1 MPKGAMVANRH
12 EPETYADLEALPE
25 YKATREIFKQAGWE
39 PFLKKFNGYDDAI
52 TLQFALHFNGETAKV
67 GGLEFRV
74 TEEFIA
80 EAIELPTTGQRWTKG
95 QPVDKE
101 LCAQLL
107 KPQYRNTKWTE
118 GTSRAW
124 LEPQWAQ
131 LLIILQR
138 YLTCE
143 GRYTILFPCHAR
155 LLLHFT
161 GTLLN
166 VPFFLLKS
174 LKGMAEQVQRVS
186 EFRGSLFH
194 FGLVKILIT
203 FALSKKQESW
213 DLFAA
218 KTLARAQSKAK
229 KVKPISPPKKPTP
242 KTKKVKTLTAENP
255 EPEPPVQGEVETNAE
270 NGQAT
275 TPTEVDIAAP
285 SPSPVADNIINVEEL
300 IEPIDQPRRNPKRK
314 CKSAVT
320 GMDDSIPSYPT
331 QERLE
336 SIDGHEGAPEPSE
349 MTWTLSQLIRKNRRT
364 TRQATTPKKVMQNE
378 FVQVPTGT
386 SVQMT
391 KEPTPEPSPANT
403 DGPSPIDNYELS
415 PNRDVDPVNPCE
427 LSPDHTFDPAD
438 TYEHSPVTLT
448 PEFTPDHD
456 SDRFHTPVQ
465 SPEELT
471 HASSPPVQ
479 PEQEQTI
486 ETHCELSSSRS
497 LKPRVARLENRN
509 TRLKEKL
516 HEYRVLDRHVKTE
529 NELLKLRINHLLS
542 KIERLKQG
550 KRDIFK
556 RNKQLQRIAKKHVII
571 NRVLKK
577 EMRNLKKQERL
588 QMLVAAAATL

>member
-25 YKATREIFKQAGWE
+25 YKATKEIFKQAGWE
-39 PFLKKFNGYDDAI
+39 PFLRKFNGYNDAI
-52 TLQFALHFNGETAKV
+52 TLQFALHFDGETAKV

-80 EAIELPTTGQRWTKG
+80 EAVELPTTGQRWMKG

-101 LCAQLL
+101 LCVQLL
-107 KPQYRNTKWTE
+107 KPQYRTTKWTE

-203 FALSKKQESW
+203 CALSKKQESW
-213 DLFAA
+213 DLFVT
-218 KTLARAQSKAK
+218 KTLARAQPKAK

-242 KTKKVKTLTAENP
+242 KRRKAKTLTVENP
-255 EPEPPVQGEVETNAE
+255 EPEPQVHGEEETNAE
-270 NGQAT
+270 KGQT
-275 TPTEVDIAAP
+275 TTSTEMDIAAP
-285 SPSPVADNIINVEEL
+285 SSSPVADNIINVEEL
-300 IEPIDQPRRNPKRK
+300 VEPIDQPRRNPKRK
-314 CKSAVT
+314 CKSVST

-331 QERLE
+331 QERME
-336 SIDGHEGAPEPSE
+336 STDGHEEAPEPSE
-349 MTWTLSQLIRKNRRT
+349 MTWTLSQLIRKNHRTNRRT
-364 TRQATTPKKVMQNE
+364 STPKEVVQNE
-378 FVQVPTGT
+378 
-386 SVQMT
+386 SVQEPAST
-391 KEPTPEPSPANT
+391 PVQIPREPTPGPNSANT
-403 DGPSPIDNYELS
+403 VEPHPVNTSTLS
-415 PNRDVDPVNPCE
+415 PVHPDSIADQE
-427 LSPDHTFDPAD
+427 LSPDRNFDPTD
-438 TYEHSPVTLT
+438 TYEHT
-448 PEFTPDHD
+448 PDQFTPGCSSDHH
-456 SDRFHTPVQ
+456 SDQFHTPVQ
-465 SPEELT
+465 SPEEVT
-471 HASSPPVQ
+471 HASSPSSQ
-479 PEQEQTI
+479 PGQDQTF
-486 ETHCELSSSRS
+486 ETHCQLSSSRT
-497 LKPRVARLENRN
+497 LKPLVTKLEGRN
-509 TRLKEKL
+509 NRLKEKL
-516 HEYRVLDRHVKTE
+516 HEYRVLDRHVKAE
-529 NELLKLRINHLLS
+529 NELLKLRVTHLLS
-542 KIERLKQG
+542 KVRRIKQKKQDIV
-550 KRDIFK
+550 KRG
-556 RNKQLQRIAKKHVII
+556 RQLQRIAKKHVII

-577 EMRNLKKQERL
+577 ELRNLKKQERL

>member
-12 EPETYADLEALPE
+12 EPETYADLETLPE
-25 YKATREIFKQAGWE
+25 YKATKEIFKQAGWE
-39 PFLKKFNGYDDAI
+39 SFLKKFNGYNDAI
-52 TLQFALHFNGETAKV
+52 TLQFALHFDGETAKV

-80 EAIELPTTGQRWTKG
+80 EAIELPTTGQRWMKG

-101 LCAQLL
+101 LCVQLL

-203 FALSKKQESW
+203 CALSKKQESW
-213 DLFAA
+213 DLFVT
-218 KTLARAQSKAK
+218 KTLARAQPKAK

-242 KTKKVKTLTAENP
+242 KRRKVKTLTVENP
-255 EPEPPVQGEVETNAE
+255 EPEPQVHGEVETNAE
-270 NGQAT
+270 KGQT
-275 TPTEVDIAAP
+275 TAPTEVDLAAP
-285 SPSPVADNIINVEEL
+285 SSSPVADNIINVEEL
-300 IEPIDQPRRNPKRK
+300 VEPIEQPRRNPRRK
-314 CKSAVT
+314 CKSVST

-331 QERLE
+331 QERME
-336 SIDGHEGAPEPSE
+336 STDGHEEAPEPSE

-364 TRQATTPKKVMQNE
+364 SRRASTPKTVAQE
-378 FVQVPTGT
+378 ESVQVPASTP
-386 SVQMT
+386 VQVP
-391 KEPTPEPSPANT
+391 KEPTPGPNSANT
-403 DGPSPIDNYELS
+403 DEPHPVDTSTLSPVHPDSIDNQ
-415 PNRDVDPVNPCE
+415 E
-427 LSPDHTFDPAD
+427 LSPDRNFDPTD
-438 TYEHSPVTLT
+438 TYEHT
-448 PEFTPDHD
+448 PDQFTPGCSSDHH
-456 SDRFHTPVQ
+456 SDQFHTPVQ

-471 HASSPPVQ
+471 HASSPSPQ
-479 PEQEQTI
+479 PGQDQTI
-486 ETHCELSSSRS
+486 ETHCQLSSSRT
-497 LKPRVARLENRN
+497 LKPLVTKLESRN
-509 TRLKEKL
+509 SRLKEKL

-529 NELLKLRINHLLS
+529 NELLKLRVTHLLS
-542 KIERLKQG
+542 RIGRLKQRKQVIV
-550 KRDIFK
+550 KRS
-556 RNKQLQRIAKKHVII
+556 RQLQRIAKKHVII

-577 EMRNLKKQERL
+577 ELRNLKKQERL

>member
-25 YKATREIFKQAGWE
+25 YKATKEIFKQAGWE

-80 EAIELPTTGQRWTKG
+80 EAIELPTTGQRWMKG

-101 LCAQLL
+101 LCVQLL

-203 FALSKKQESW
+203 CALSKKQESW
-213 DLFAA
+213 DLFAT
-218 KTLARAQSKAK
+218 KTLARAQPKAK

-255 EPEPPVQGEVETNAE
+255 ELEPQIHGEVETNAE
-270 NGQAT
+270 KGQAT
-275 TPTEVDIAAP
+275 APTEVDLAAP
-285 SPSPVADNIINVEEL
+285 SSSPVADNIINVEEL
-300 IEPIDQPRRNPKRK
+300 VEPIDQPRRNPKRK
-314 CKSAVT
+314 CKSLLS
-320 GMDDSIPSYPT
+320 GMDNSVPSYPT
-331 QERLE
+331 QERME
-336 SIDGHEGAPEPSE
+336 STDGHEEAPEPSE

-364 TRQATTPKKVMQNE
+364 KRQASTPKKV
-378 FVQVPTGT
+378 VQDE
-386 SVQMT
+386 SVQEPAST
-391 KEPTPEPSPANT
+391 PVQIPKEPTPGPNSANT
-403 DGPSPIDNYELS
+403 DEPHPIDTSTLS
-415 PNRDVDPVNPCE
+415 PVHSDSIDDQE
-427 LSPDHTFDPAD
+427 LSPDRNFDPTD
-438 TYEHSPVTLT
+438 TYEHT
-448 PEFTPDHD
+448 PDQFTPGCSSDHH
-456 SDRFHTPVQ
+456 SDQFHTPVQ

-471 HASSPPVQ
+471 HASSPSPQ
-479 PEQEQTI
+479 PGQDQTI
-486 ETHCELSSSRS
+486 ETHCQLSSSRT
-497 LKPRVARLENRN
+497 LKPLVTKLESRN
-509 TRLKEKL
+509 SRLKEKL

-529 NELLKLRINHLLS
+529 NELLKLRVTHLLS
-542 KIERLKQG
+542 RIGRLKQR
-550 KRDIFK
+550 KQDIV
-556 RNKQLQRIAKKHVII
+556 RRGRQLQRIAKKHVII

-577 EMRNLKKQERL
+577 ELRNLKKQERL

>member
-1 MPKGAMVANRH
+1 MPKRAMVANRH
-12 EPETYADLEALPE
+12 EPETYADLETLPE
-25 YKATREIFKQAGWE
+25 YKATKEIFKQAGWE
-39 PFLKKFNGYDDAI
+39 PFLKKFNGYNDAI
-52 TLQFALHFNGETAKV
+52 TLQFALHFDGETAKV

-80 EAIELPTTGQRWTKG
+80 EAIELPTTGQRWMKG

-101 LCAQLL
+101 LCVQLL

-203 FALSKKQESW
+203 CALSKKQGSW
-213 DLFAA
+213 GLFVT
-218 KTLARAQSKAK
+218 KTLARAQPKAK

-242 KTKKVKTLTAENP
+242 KRRKAKTLTVENP
-255 EPEPPVQGEVETNAE
+255 EPEPQVHGEEETNAE
-270 NGQAT
+270 KGQTT
-275 TPTEVDIAAP
+275 TPTEMDIAAP
-285 SPSPVADNIINVEEL
+285 SPSPVTDNIINVEEL
-300 IEPIDQPRRNPKRK
+300 VEPIDQPRRNPKRK
-314 CKSAVT
+314 CKSVST

-331 QERLE
+331 QERME
-336 SIDGHEGAPEPSE
+336 STDGHEEAPEPSE
-349 MTWTLSQLIRKNRRT
+349 MTWKLSQLIRKNHRTNRRT
-364 TRQATTPKKVMQNE
+364 STPKEV
-378 FVQVPTGT
+378 VQDE
-386 SVQMT
+386 SVQEPAST
-391 KEPTPEPSPANT
+391 PVQIPKEPTPGPNSANSNEPHPVDTSTLSPVHPN
-403 DGPSPIDNYELS
+403 SIDNQ
-415 PNRDVDPVNPCE
+415 E
-427 LSPDHTFDPAD
+427 LSPDRNFDPTD
-438 TYEHSPVTLT
+438 TYEHT
-448 PEFTPDHD
+448 PDQFTPRCSSDHD
-456 SDRFHTPVQ
+456 SDKFHTPVQ
-465 SPEELT
+465 SPKEIT
-471 HASSPPVQ
+471 HASSPSPQ
-479 PEQEQTI
+479 PGQDQTI
-486 ETHCELSSSRS
+486 ETHCQLSSSRT
-497 LKPRVARLENRN
+497 LKPLVTKLESRN
-509 TRLKEKL
+509 SRLKEKL

-529 NELLKLRINHLLS
+529 NELLKFRVTHLLS
-542 KIERLKQG
+542 RIRRLKQRKQVIV
-550 KRDIFK
+550 KRS
-556 RNKQLQRIAKKHVII
+556 RQLQRIAKKHVII

-577 EMRNLKKQERL
+577 ELRNLKKQERP
-588 QMLVAAAATL
+588 

>member
-12 EPETYADLEALPE
+12 EPETYANLETLPE

-52 TLQFALHFNGETAKV
+52 TLQFALHFDGETSKV

-80 EAIELPTTGQRWTKG
+80 EAIELPTTGQRWAKG
-95 QPVDKE
+95 KLVDKE

-124 LEPQWAQ
+124 IGPQWAH

-203 FALSKKQESW
+203 CALSKKQESW

-218 KTLARAQSKAK
+218 KTLARAQPKAK

-255 EPEPPVQGEVETNAE
+255 EPEPQIHGEVETNAKK
-270 NGQAT
+270 GQAT
-275 TPTEVDIAAP
+275 APTEVDLAAP
-285 SPSPVADNIINVEEL
+285 SSSPVADNIINEEEL
-300 IEPIDQPRRNPKRK
+300 VEPIDQPRRNPKRK
-314 CKSAVT
+314 CKSLLS
-320 GMDDSIPSYPT
+320 GMDNSVPSYPT
-331 QERLE
+331 QERME
-336 SIDGHEGAPEPSE
+336 STDGHEEAPEPSE

-364 TRQATTPKKVMQNE
+364 SRRATTPKKVAQEE
-378 FVQVPTGT
+378 FVQVLAGT
-386 SVQMT
+386 PEIP
-391 KEPTPEPSPANT
+391 KELTPEPHPVDTSTLSPVHP
-403 DGPSPIDNYELS
+403 DSIDN
-415 PNRDVDPVNPCE
+415 
-427 LSPDHTFDPAD
+427 
-438 TYEHSPVTLT
+438 
-448 PEFTPDHD
+448 
-456 SDRFHTPVQ
+456 
-465 SPEELT
+465 
-471 HASSPPVQ
+471 
-479 PEQEQTI
+479 
-486 ETHCELSSSRS
+486 
-497 LKPRVARLENRN
+497 
-509 TRLKEKL
+509 
-516 HEYRVLDRHVKTE
+516 
-529 NELLKLRINHLLS
+529 
-542 KIERLKQG
+542 
-550 KRDIFK
+550 
-556 RNKQLQRIAKKHVII
+556 
-571 NRVLKK
+571 
-577 EMRNLKKQERL
+577 
-588 QMLVAAAATL
+588 

>member
-131 LLIILQR
+131 VLIILQR

-203 FALSKKQESW
+203 CALSKKQESW

-218 KTLARAQSKAK
+218 KTLARAQPKAK

-255 EPEPPVQGEVETNAE
+255 EPEPQIHGEVETNAE
-270 NGQAT
+270 KGQAT
-275 TPTEVDIAAP
+275 APTEVDLAAP
-285 SPSPVADNIINVEEL
+285 SSSPVADNIINVEEL
-300 IEPIDQPRRNPKRK
+300 VEPIDQPRRNPKRK
-314 CKSAVT
+314 CKSLLS
-320 GMDDSIPSYPT
+320 GMDNSVPSYPT
-331 QERLE
+331 QERME
-336 SIDGHEGAPEPSE
+336 STDGHEEAPEPSE

-364 TRQATTPKKVMQNE
+364 SRRATTPKKVAQE
-378 FVQVPTGT
+378 ESVQVPAGT
-386 SVQMT
+386 PEIP
-391 KEPTPEPSPANT
+391 KELTPEPHPVDTSTLSPVHP
-403 DGPSPIDNYELS
+403 DSIDNQ
-415 PNRDVDPVNPCE
+415 E
-427 LSPDHTFDPAD
+427 LSPDRNFDPTD
-438 TYEHSPVTLT
+438 TYEHT
-448 PEFTPDHD
+448 PDQFTPGCSSDHN
-456 SDRFHTPVQ
+456 SDKFHTPVQ

-471 HASSPPVQ
+471 HASSPSPQ
-479 PEQEQTI
+479 PGQDQTI
-486 ETHCELSSSRS
+486 ETHCQLSSSRI
-497 LKPRVARLENRN
+497 LKPMVTKLESRN
-509 TRLKEKL
+509 SRLKEKL

-529 NELLKLRINHLLS
+529 NELLKLRVTHLLS
-542 KIERLKQG
+542 KIERQKQR
-550 KRDIFK
+550 KKDIVK
-556 RNKQLQRIAKKHVII
+556 RNRQLRRIAKKHVII

-577 EMRNLKKQERL
+577 DMRNLKKQERL

>member
-131 LLIILQR
+131 VLIILQR

-203 FALSKKQESW
+203 CALSKKQESW

-218 KTLARAQSKAK
+218 KTLARAQPKAK

-255 EPEPPVQGEVETNAE
+255 EPEPQIHGEVETNAE
-270 NGQAT
+270 KGQAT
-275 TPTEVDIAAP
+275 APTEVDLAAP
-285 SPSPVADNIINVEEL
+285 SSSPVADNIINVEEL
-300 IEPIDQPRRNPKRK
+300 VEPIDQPRRNPKRK
-314 CKSAVT
+314 CKSLLS
-320 GMDDSIPSYPT
+320 GMDNSVPSYPT
-331 QERLE
+331 QERME
-336 SIDGHEGAPEPSE
+336 STDGHEEAPEPSE

-364 TRQATTPKKVMQNE
+364 SRRATTPKKVAQE
-378 FVQVPTGT
+378 ESVQVPAGT
-386 SVQMT
+386 PEIP
-391 KEPTPEPSPANT
+391 KELTPEPHPVDTSTLSPVHP
-403 DGPSPIDNYELS
+403 DSIDNQ
-415 PNRDVDPVNPCE
+415 E
-427 LSPDHTFDPAD
+427 LSPDRNFDPTD
-438 TYEHSPVTLT
+438 TYEHT
-448 PEFTPDHD
+448 PDQFTPGCSSDHN
-456 SDRFHTPVQ
+456 SDKFHTPVQ

-471 HASSPPVQ
+471 HASSPSPQ
-479 PEQEQTI
+479 PGQDQTI
-486 ETHCELSSSRS
+486 ETHCQLSSSRT
-497 LKPRVARLENRN
+497 LKPMVTKLESRN
-509 TRLKEKL
+509 SRLKEKL

-529 NELLKLRINHLLS
+529 NELLKLRVTHLLS
-542 KIERLKQG
+542 KIERQKQR
-550 KRDIFK
+550 KKDIVK
-556 RNKQLQRIAKKHVII
+556 RNRQLRRIAKKHVII